1 MECSDK
7 LVLLL
12 SPSIS
17 VLETI
22 FPYLIV
28 YMEKMKCKLL

>member
-12 SPSIS
+12 STSIS

-22 FPYLIV
+22 FPYLV

>member
-7 LVLLL
+7 LL

-22 FPYLIV
+22 FPYLDH
-28 YMEKMKCKLL
+28 MEKMKCKLL